1 MVNQVRAISHNYNP
15 SNSFKKTHL
24 GVKLVRELHRVLA
37 DEAGDG
43 GAPVAGAEDADFLG
57 CHGFVLKSKG
67 KICTVKLSYNELLG
81 ASQMCSL

>member
-1 MVNQVRAISHNYNP
+1 VLFPRIITPLIHL
-15 SNSFKKTHL
+15 KEIHL

-43 GAPVAGAEDADFLG
+43 GAPVAGAKDADFLG

-67 KICTVKLSYNELLG
+67 KIVNDKIQHN
-81 ASQMCSL
+81 QN